1 MGQFEISNVSFTIS
15 IYWVLKAIFN
25 IDTSTIII
33 AYFWFEKM
41 CTLTMN
47 TNSSTVGWKGISKNS
62 KCQPSDPYL
71 VIFGFISDMKMG
83 VSKIWYLINQKLSC
97 FENLLHFVPR
107 VGQNG
112 KFQKHFFQVHITSKP
127 LSIIKIHEK
136 WMRRVNQIHSLKFW
150 NHLWN
155 YFTAKRYESN

>member
-1 MGQFEISNVSFTIS
+1 MSFIIS

-33 AYFWFEKM
+33 VYFWFEKI

-107 VGQNG
+107 VGQTG
-112 KFQKHFFQVHITSKP
+112 KSQNLSFRFIP
-127 LSIIKIHEK
+127 LPYSCAS
-136 WMRRVNQIHSLKFW
+136 WNSLKNGWEGLIKLTFW
-150 NHLWN
+150 SFGGIWRITLQ
-155 YFTAKRYESN
+155 